1 MAQVQLVQQHEVA
14 ALFQAEAHRDHRVA
28 HHVSRLVQP
37 QQHFAV
43 ARVGQQCIH
52 AATHA
57 RIIEVDPVFGIE
69 LAHQRD
75 QPFLVGAGGEAEIQ
89 RGGLHR
95 CSFVFQAGREAPGEV
110 IIRVR
115 RGRPAVG
122 PRPTPAR
129 PATAPCPVWSPPRYR
144 PPRSWSSSR
153 RCRRPWHRVP
163 PGAPW
168 RHRG

>member
-43 ARVGQQCIH
+43 AR
-52 AATHA
+52 
-57 RIIEVDPVFGIE
+57 
-69 LAHQRD
+69 
-75 QPFLVGAGGEAEIQ
+75 
-89 RGGLHR
+89 
-95 CSFVFQAGREAPGEV
+95 AGREAPGEV